1 MLCSNLNT
9 MGTMTERSW
18 RPLIAI
24 VAAVLL
30 IAVLFFV
37 IRPGRSASSA
47 AQETTADVTLA
58 VDGRDNANVSMAA
71 DGSFV
76 AAVWSAAA
84 ASGGAEIFAAASRDG
99 GATFS
104 RPVRVSSPD
113 NNVNVNGEQPPRVTL
128 VPHDNGTPGI
138 TVVWT
143 EKGDTGARLAF
154 ARSTDGGVSFGS
166 SAAVAGGEAAGN
178 RGWEG
183 ITTSPD
189 GRVYAAWLD
198 HRQLAKPQDESVAA
212 HHHHGGEAATT
223 PDDGVAMAQ
232 LSQLYVSAIDDP
244 DSVRAVTGGVCYCCK
259 TAIAASGDALFLA
272 WRHVYPGNLRD
283 IAFSASRDGGR
294 TFSAP
299 VRISEDKWQLNGC
312 PDDGPAMA
320 LDAAQ
325 RIHVVWPT
333 LVEEDGRPVKA
344 LFHAVSTDG
353 QTFSVR
359 TRLPTEGQANHP
371 QLSFA
376 GDGRLVAVW
385 DESGSGSRHL
395 AVASTAIDGSGRV
408 AFTRND
414 AWSSRQA
421 TYPFVVRAGERV
433 LFAWTETAPDR
444 SVIRVSEYR

>member
-1 MLCSNLNT
+1 M
-9 MGTMTERSW
+9 
-18 RPLIAI
+18 LIAI
-24 VAAVLL
+24 GTAVLL
-30 IAVLFFV
+30 IAALFAV
-37 IRPGRSASSA
+37 IRMGRSTSSA
-47 AQETTADVTLA
+47 AATKTADVTLA
-58 VDGRDNANVSMAA
+58 VEGRDNANVSLAA

-76 AAVWSAAA
+76 AAVWSASP
-84 ASGGAEIFAAASRDG
+84 ASGGADIFAAVSRDG

-104 RPVRVSSPD
+104 SPVRVTSTS

-128 VPHDNGTPGI
+128 MPRANATPGL

-143 EKGDTGARLAF
+143 EKGDAGTRLAF
-154 ARSTDGGVSFGS
+154 ARSTDGGVSFGP

-183 ITTSPD
+183 VTTAPD
-189 GRVYAAWLD
+189 GHVYAAWLD
-198 HRQLAKPQDESVAA
+198 HRQLAKPQDEAVAA
-212 HHHHGGEAATT
+212 HHHHGDQAATA

-259 TAIAASGDALFLA
+259 TAIAASGDSLFLA

-312 PDDGPAMA
+312 PDDGPSMV
-320 LDAAQ
+320 LDAAN

-333 LVEEDGRPVKA
+333 LVQDEGHPVKA
-344 LFHAVSTDG
+344 LFHAMSTDG
-353 QTFSVR
+353 EAFGAR
-359 TRLPTEGQANHP
+359 TRLPTQGQANHP

-395 AVASTAIDGSGRV
+395 AVASATIDGSGHV
-408 AFTRND
+408 AFTRDD

-421 TYPFVVRAGERV
+421 TYPFVVRTGEHI
-433 LFAWTETAPDR
+433 LIAWTETSQDH